1 MNKKDA
7 IEILR
12 KEVEIPDAVRE
23 KADAALAQ
31 IQSSRAGQRGKV
43 LPYNQTSRPRKRSRK
58 RVVLISAAA
67 VASLFALTG
76 AAAVYRNWSSS
87 LSEGL
92 HVSEEQKQELESNQM
107 AAFAEQ
113 SCTDN
118 GITVTAQQSITDN
131 YYSHLSFKVEGY
143 DLEEGAEPA
152 FETIR
157 ITVDGRDD
165 FSWSGSF
172 YNGIVSDEYGRPAL
186 ADGSSWESL
195 ETDENGVLIEPSYVM
210 KDGSLEFQVTLAK
223 TDEKGFFLNKPV
235 HVELTNL
242 GTAARAE
249 YSPVL
254 EGSWTFDWNLQG
266 SGEAKEYDLNVP
278 LGDSGAAVTH
288 AEISPISL
296 TAEYQFPR
304 QEITDQYTD
313 ENGEL
318 QEYTLY
324 EEPPALMG
332 VRLKDGTSYPYL
344 YMGPGSMG
352 YKDESSDTYVY
363 SFAIDRVLD
372 PEHVECL
379 LFLKEVPEGDGALE
393 EASFYEV
400 PLQ

>member
-31 IQSSRAGQRGKV
+31 IQSSHAGQRGKV

-242 GTAARAE
+242 GTVARAE

-296 TAEYQFPR
+296 TAE
-304 QEITDQYTD
+304 
-313 ENGEL
+313 
-318 QEYTLY
+318 
-324 EEPPALMG
+324 
-332 VRLKDGTSYPYL
+332 
-344 YMGPGSMG
+344 
-352 YKDESSDTYVY
+352 
-363 SFAIDRVLD
+363 
-372 PEHVECL
+372 
-379 LFLKEVPEGDGALE
+379 
-393 EASFYEV
+393 
-400 PLQ
+400 